1 MKYILNNIIKHREE
15 VKNKLGR
22 DLGLLV
28 STLDYL
34 TNISCD
40 IKSPKI
46 IDDLR
51 IEEAALMATRDYLTG
66 LYLRSVFDFS
76 IVQLFKEHKRYGKVL
91 SVIMLDI
98 DNFKNVNDNFGHIT
112 GDKVIKK
119 MGKVILK
126 TIRDADFPARYGGEE
141 IGIILPE
148 TPEKKA
154 IVLAER
160 LRKNVNENFSN
171 EPIITVSIGV
181 ASNIAAARNGI
192 EMIRFADKALYAA
205 KLKGKNRV
213 GAWPN

>member
-1 MKYILNNIIKHREE
+1 
-15 VKNKLGR
+15 
-22 DLGLLV
+22 LV

-34 TNISCD
+34 TNISGD

-46 IDDLR
+46 IDDHR

-76 IVQLFKEHKRYGKVL
+76 IVQLFKEHKRYGNDL

-112 GDKVIKK
+112 GDKVLNKL
-119 MGKVILK
+119 GKVILK
-126 TIRDADFPARYGGEE
+126 TIRDANFPARYGGEE
-141 IGIILPE
+141 FSIILPG

-160 LRKNVNENFSN
+160 LRNNVNENFSN
-171 EPIITVSIGV
+171 EPKITISIGV
-181 ASNIAAARNGI
+181 TSNIATARNGM
-192 EMIRFADKALYAA
+192 EMIRFADKSLYAA

-213 GAWPN
+213 ETWPN